1 MTATF
6 GDTSYFV
13 AAFSP
18 RDQNYAVARGLYQ
31 SFAGRLVTTEF
42 VLIETANFFSRAG
55 ARATFQ
61 KLLAALKADVNT
73 EIVPASTDLF
83 ARGSICSWPVQ
94 TRTGR
99 LRTASPS

>member
-18 RDQNYAVARGLYQ
+18 RDQLYAVARGLYQ
-31 SFAGRLVTTEF
+31 SFSGRLVTTEF
-42 VLIETANFFSRAG
+42 VLIQVANFFSRAS

-61 KLLAALKADVNT
+61 KLLGALKADATT
-73 EIVPASTDLF
+73 EIVPASTELF
-83 ARGSICSWPVQ
+83 ARGFDLFVARPDKDC
-94 TRTGR
+94 R
-99 LRTASPS
+99 